1 MRKLKLL
8 FGVHNH
14 QPVGNFDHVFEELF
28 EKSYR
33 PYFDVLE
40 PFESLRTAAHFT
52 GPLLE
57 WMQKH
62 RPDFFKRL
70 RDLVRAGRLEM
81 MSGGFYEPILSSLP
95 EEDAVGQIRMMNEF
109 LEAEFGQPPRG
120 LWLAERIWSPT
131 LPGLLSQAG
140 IEYTVLDD
148 THFYY
153 AGLET
158 NQISGH
164 YITENQGHALK
175 VFPISKTLRYSI
187 PFDLPEKTLEHLKR
201 FRDESGFDAVTY
213 ADDGEKF
220 GGWPETY
227 EWVYEKGYLK
237 NLFAA
242 LEANR
247 DWLETVTFSDYIQST
262 PPVGRVYLPMASYD
276 EMMEWALPHR
286 AASRFEDFKEQLK
299 ERGLLEED
307 GYRTFLRGGQWDNFL
322 TKYEESNLMHK
333 KMLYVSRKVHRLTL
347 EQQKE
352 SGALR
357 ELYRG
362 QCNCAQ
368 WHGLFGGLY
377 LNYLR
382 HALYNHLI
390 AAENIADALLGGN
403 DRGLQVEV
411 LDYNHDGH
419 EEVIVSNPLMTAGIV
434 PAYGGAVFELDCRP
448 VCFNLSN
455 VLKRREEA
463 YHRQLEKADAPHT
476 VGEGQPASIHDRVRA
491 KEPGLRDRLFYDAN
505 ERYSFMERFLPPGTT
520 LTDMKSSRYRELGD
534 FTGQPYEVMRRPDAA
549 AGAPFELELRREG
562 TVAGDAGAHPV
573 RVNKQYAFD
582 PDRGG
587 MTVSVT
593 VTNTG
598 DRALNMLWAEE
609 FNFTLLAG
617 DAPDR
622 YYLSPGFGSERPR
635 MNSEGEL
642 SGVKRFGLCDEAF
655 GFSLMLE
662 SEPEGAWWWY
672 PAETISQSEEGF
684 ERTYQGSCLL
694 NVRLLRLNAGEVC
707 GATWNL
713 TLSVAGEETF
723 QAKGS

>member
-1 MRKLKLL
+1 MPKLKLL

-14 QPVGNFDHVFEELF
+14 QPVGNFDRVFEELF

-40 PFESLRTAAHFT
+40 PHATLKTAAHFT

-57 WMQKH
+57 WMQRH

-70 RDLVRAGRLEM
+70 RGMAQSGRLEI

-95 EEDAVGQIRMMNEF
+95 EEDAVGQIRMMNAF
-109 LEAEFGQPPRG
+109 LEAEFGVTPRG

-131 LPGLLSQAG
+131 LPSLIAKAG

-153 AGLET
+153 AGLEAE
-158 NQISGH
+158 QIHG
-164 YITENQGHALK
+164 YFITENQGHALK
-175 VFPISKTLRYSI
+175 IFPISKTLRYSI
-187 PFDLPEKTLEHLKR
+187 PFDLPDVTLEHLKR
-201 FRDESGFDAVTY
+201 FRDENGFDAVTY

-227 EWVYEKGYLK
+227 EWVYEQGYLN
-237 NLFAA
+237 NLFTA
-242 LEANR
+242 LEASH
-247 DWLETVTFSDYIQST
+247 DWLETVTFSEYIDRT

-286 AASRFEDFKEQLK
+286 VASRFEALK
-299 ERGLLEED
+299 ADLKKQGMDEA

-333 KMLYVSRKVHRLTL
+333 KMLHVSRKVHRLPAA
-347 EQQKE
+347 QQQD

-390 AAENIADALLGGN
+390 AAENIADTLLDGA
-403 DRGLQVEV
+403 DRGLTVEV

-419 EEVIVSNPLMTAGIV
+419 EEVIVSNPVMTAAIA
-434 PAYGGAVFELDCRP
+434 PAYGGGLFELDHRP
-448 VCFNLSN
+448 ACFNLSN

-463 YHRQLEKADAPHT
+463 YHRKLEKAEAADMEDEA
-476 VGEGQPASIHDRVRA
+476 QPASIHDRVRV
-491 KEPGLRDRLFYDAN
+491 KEPGLKDRLVYDVF
-505 ERYSFMERFLPPGTT
+505 ERYSFLERFLPGDTT
-520 LTDMKSSRYRELGD
+520 LADIKSSRYRELGD
-534 FTGQPYEVMRRPDAA
+534 FAGHPYAVMHRSEGAA
-549 AGAPFELELRREG
+549 HQPFELALQRDGRVMQDG
-562 TVAGDAGAHPV
+562 VPQAVTVSKRYTFTPDAGEIAV
-573 RVNKQYAFD
+573 Q
-582 PDRGG
+582 
-587 MTVSVT
+587 VT
-593 VTNTG
+593 VTHRG
-598 DRALNMLWAEE
+598 DRPLDVLWAEE
-609 FNFTLLAG
+609 MNFTLLAG
-617 DAPDR
+617 NAPDR
-622 YYLSPGFGSERPR
+622 YYVSPALGAERPR
-635 MNSEGEL
+635 MDSEGGLEE
-642 SGVKRFGLCDEAF
+642 VATFGMQDEAF
-655 GFSLMLE
+655 GFRLTLDV
-662 SEPEGAWWWY
+662 EPALDWWWY
-672 PAETISQSEEGF
+672 PVETISQSEEGF
-684 ERTYQGSCLL
+684 ERTYQGSCL
-694 NVRLLRLNAGEVC
+694 VAHQALRLDAG
-707 GATWNL
+707 ASQAFALQL
-713 TLSVAGEETF
+713 TLSRTNG
-723 QAKGS
+723 

>member
-1 MRKLKLL
+1 MQKLKLL

-40 PFESLRTAAHFT
+40 PFEHLRTAAHFT

-70 RDLVRAGRLEM
+70 RGMAQSGRLEI

-109 LEAEFGQPPRG
+109 IETEFGQAPRG

-131 LPGLLSQAG
+131 LPSLLAQAG

-158 NQISGH
+158 DQISGH

-187 PFDLPEKTLEHLKR
+187 PFDLPEKTIEYLKR
-201 FRDESGFDAVTY
+201 FRDENGFDAVTY

-237 NLFAA
+237 NLFGA

-247 DWLETVTFSDYIQST
+247 DWLETVTFGDYIQNT

-286 AASRFEDFKEQLK
+286 AASRFEDLKAQMK
-299 ERGLLEED
+299 ERGMDED

-333 KMLYVSRKVHRLTL
+333 KMLYVSRKVHRLTP

-390 AAENIADALLGGN
+390 AAENIADNLLDGN
-403 DRGLQVEV
+403 DRGLNVDV

-419 EEVIVSNPLMTAGIV
+419 EEVIVSNRALTAGIV
-434 PAYGGAVFELDCRP
+434 PACGGALFELDCRP
-448 VCFNLSN
+448 LCFNLSN

-463 YHRQLEKADAPHT
+463 YHRRLESAEATHAGDEAA
-476 VGEGQPASIHDRVRA
+476 PASIHDRVRV
-491 KEPGLRDRLFYDAN
+491 KEAGLKDRLFYDVQ
-505 ERYSFMERFLPPGTT
+505 ERYSFMERFLPLDTT
-520 LTDMKSSRYRELGD
+520 LEAMKSSRYRELGD
-534 FTGQPYEVMRRPDAA
+534 FVGKPYTVVRKMENGTHAA
-549 AGAPFELELRREG
+549 LELELQREG
-562 TVAGDAGAHPV
+562 RVVDDAGVHPV
-573 RVNKQYAFD
+573 ILNKRYVFS
-582 PDRGG
+582 PDRGE
-587 MTVSVT
+587 MTVAVT
-593 VTNTG
+593 VANTG
-598 DRALNMLWAEE
+598 DRVLKVLWAEE

-622 YYLSPGFGSERPR
+622 YYVSPGFGSERPR

-642 SGVKRFGLCDEAF
+642 EKAGSFGLRDEAF
-655 GFSLMLE
+655 GFALLLE
-662 SEPEGAWWWY
+662 SQAKARWWWY
-672 PAETISQSEEGF
+672 PVETVSQSEEGF

-694 NVRLLRLNAGEVC
+694 NLNALQLNAGEKV
-707 GATWNL
+707 
-713 TLSVAGEETF
+713 ETVW
-723 QAKGS
+723 QLKLRVEGKEMP